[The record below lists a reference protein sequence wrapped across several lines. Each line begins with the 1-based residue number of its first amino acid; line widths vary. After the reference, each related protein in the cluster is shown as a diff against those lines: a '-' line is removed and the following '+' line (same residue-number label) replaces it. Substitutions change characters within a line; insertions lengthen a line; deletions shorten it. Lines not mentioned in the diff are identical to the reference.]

1 MVFSKCGCVALR
13 STPTVVFE
21 EHRTPLIGITLK
33 CLGKLIV
40 IDTISH
46 LPTVSNTVR
55 CNTNNYSF
63 MHSNSSAK
71 NNQKDKKYQQ
81 TKKKIIGMRCNT
93 INIIKN
99 QKDRKYQQ
107 TKKNSSD
114 NRKTALTLLTK

>member
-13 STPTVVFE
+13 STPTGVIE

-40 IDTISH
+40 IDMISH

-63 MHSNSSAK
+63 IPIPPPK
-71 NNQKDKKYQQ
+71 R
-81 TKKKIIGMRCNT
+81 TKK
-93 INIIKN
+93 IKN
-99 QKDRKYQQ
+99 TSKQK
-107 TKKNSSD
+107 KKS
-114 NRKTALTLLTK
+114 LV

>member
-13 STPTVVFE
+13 STPTVVIE

-71 NNQKDKKYQQ
+71 KIKNTSKQ
-81 TKKKIIGMRCNT
+81 KKKSLVW
-93 INIIKN
+93 
-99 QKDRKYQQ
+99 DV
-107 TKKNSSD
+107 
-114 NRKTALTLLTK
+114 TLLT